1 MKLKYLIFSSVVLFS
16 AGVCVL
22 LWNYKLDYRGVVWLY
37 LYSIPSHVYIS
48 FLPHEPVLL
57 FYGKSFNIWAAV
69 VAATLGT
76 LIAGF
81 IDYETLGPLL
91 RHKKIKNLYDNKNL
105 YQRAVK
111 FFYKA
116 PFWMVVIAG
125 FTPIPFYPFKFLS
138 IASNYSQ
145 HKYLLAL
152 LVGRAPRYFLLIW
165 LGYTIKIPDWLL
177 IAAFALM
184 FAWGGYGY
192 LKDKLKKRS
201 IAEQLPFES
210 SESPGEQLELKFLR

>member
-1 MKLKYLIFSSVVLFS
+1 MKLKYLIFSLI
-16 AGVCVL
+16 VL
-22 LWNYKLDYRGVVWLY
+22 LSVLVGMWLWKYKPDYRGVVWLY
-37 LYSIPSHVYIS
+37 MYSIPSHVYIS

-69 VAATLGT
+69 IAATLGT

-91 RHKKIKNLYDNKNL
+91 RYKKIKNLYNNRAL
-105 YQRAVK
+105 YQRSVA

-145 HKYLLAL
+145 NKYLLAL

-177 IAAFALM
+177 IAAFVIM

-192 LKDKLKKRS
+192 WRNKQQQRS
-201 IAEQLPFES
+201 SAPELPLDESESPAEQLEF
-210 SESPGEQLELKFLR
+210 KLR

>member
-1 MKLKYLIFSSVVLFS
+1 MKPKYLIFGLTLILSL
-16 AGVCVL
+16 AICVW
-22 LWNYKLDYRGVVWLY
+22 LWYFRPDYRGVVWLY
-37 LYSIPSHVYIS
+37 LYSVPSHVYIS

-69 VAATLGT
+69 IAATLGT

-91 RHKKIKNLYDNKNL
+91 RYKKIKNLYDNKQL
-105 YQRAVK
+105 YTRSVK
-111 FFYKA
+111 FFYRS

-145 HKYLLAL
+145 NKYLLAL

-165 LGYTIKIPDWLL
+165 LGYTIKIPNWLL
-177 IAAFALM
+177 ILSFIIM
-184 FAWGGYGY
+184 FLWGAYGY
-192 LKDKLKKRS
+192 FRNKIRERKPSSAPSSDNT
-201 IAEQLPFES
+201 LPPEEMIHFEI
-210 SESPGEQLELKFLR
+210 Q

>member
-1 MKLKYLIFSSVVLFS
+1 MKRKYVVFILILFFS
-16 AGVCVL
+16 AIASFL
-22 LWNYKLDYRGVVWLY
+22 LWKFKPEFRGVVWLY
-37 LYSIPSHVYIS
+37 IYSIPSHVYIS

-57 FYGKSFNIWAAV
+57 YYGKSFNIWAAV

-91 RHKKIKNLYDNKNL
+91 KYKKIKNLYYDKNL
-105 YQRAVK
+105 YKKSVD

-116 PFWMVVIAG
+116 PFWMIVIAG

-138 IASNYSQ
+138 IASDYSEN
-145 HKYLLAL
+145 KYLLAL
-152 LVGRAPRYFLLIW
+152 LVGRAPRYLILIW
-165 LGYTIKIPDWLL
+165 LGYTIKIPNWLL
-177 IAAFALM
+177 ILSFVAM

-192 LKDKLKKRS
+192 LKDKWKKQEPPPKTIKKKIRKR
-201 IAEQLPFES
+201 ERVDL
-210 SESPGEQLELKFLR
+210 